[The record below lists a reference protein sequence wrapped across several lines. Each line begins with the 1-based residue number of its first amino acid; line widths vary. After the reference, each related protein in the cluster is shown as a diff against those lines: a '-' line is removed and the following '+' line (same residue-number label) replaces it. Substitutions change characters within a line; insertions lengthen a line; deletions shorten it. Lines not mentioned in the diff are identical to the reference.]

1 MSSCLFVT
9 RLALGGPVGVGMAV
23 RIISARTISAF
34 IIVAFMIVAFMIV
47 VLDITACATGWN
59 GIAGQESASLHDVVF
74 AAAGPSVGR

>member
-9 RLALGGPVGVGMAV
+9 RLALGGPVGAGMAV
-23 RIISARTISAF
+23 RIISARTIS
-34 IIVAFMIVAFMIV
+34 AFMIV

-59 GIAGQESASLHDVVF
+59 GIVGQESASLHDVVF

>member
-34 IIVAFMIVAFMIV
+34 MIVAFMIV

-59 GIAGQESASLHDVVF
+59 GIAGLESASLHDVVF
-74 AAAGPSVGR
+74 AADGPSVGR

>member
-9 RLALGGPVGVGMAV
+9 RLALGGPVGAGMAV
-23 RIISARTISAF
+23 RIISARTIS
-34 IIVAFMIVAFMIV
+34 AFMIVAFMIV

>member
-34 IIVAFMIVAFMIV
+34 MIVAFMIV
-47 VLDITACATGWN
+47 VLDITACATGCN
-59 GIAGQESASLHDVVF
+59 GIAGQESASLHDVIF

>member
-9 RLALGGPVGVGMAV
+9 RLALGGLVGVGMAV
-23 RIISARTISAF
+23 RIISARTIS
-34 IIVAFMIVAFMIV
+34 AFMIVAFMIV

>member
-1 MSSCLFVT
+1 MSSCLLVT

-23 RIISARTISAF
+23 RIISARTIS
-34 IIVAFMIVAFMIV
+34 AFMIVAFMIV

>member
-23 RIISARTISAF
+23 RIISARTIS
-34 IIVAFMIVAFMIV
+34 AFMIVAFMIV